1 MGEEKKVGTVEHYFT
16 RIGVA
21 AIKIING
28 EIAIG
33 DEIRIKGSTTDFL
46 QRVESMEINKESV
59 ERAGV
64 GSSIGI
70 KVKERVREGDLVYKV
85 EEG

>member
-1 MGEEKKVGTVEHYFT
+1 MESTEQKIGIVEHYFT
-16 RIGVA
+16 NLSVA
-21 AIKIING
+21 AIKITNG

-33 DEIRIKGSTTDFL
+33 DTIHIKGSTTDF
-46 QRVESMEINKESV
+46 QQNVGSMEIDRKVV

-85 EEG
+85 

>member
-1 MGEEKKVGTVEHYFT
+1 MESTEQKIGIVEHYFT
-16 RIGVA
+16 NLSVA
-21 AIKIING
+21 AIKITNG

-33 DEIRIKGSTTDFL
+33 DTIHIKGSTTDF
-46 QRVESMEINKESV
+46 QQNVGSMEIDRKAV

-70 KVKERVREGDLVYKV
+70 KAKERVREGDLVYKV
-85 EEG
+85 